1 MGNTTLKKML
11 AIIINLSI
19 VIMEIIA
26 FAICYQKDGLS
37 CFQYYTQ
44 DSNLFLMVTSFIFLI
59 YETIN
64 LKNKEEIPHWVSI
77 LKYSATTCVT
87 TTFLVVVT
95 VLAPIMGGYK
105 AMMLDGTMLYH
116 HLICPI
122 LAFVSFIFLEN
133 HKIGGSKD
141 ALIAMI
147 FTVVYG
153 IIAVALNIFK
163 IMNGP
168 YPFLRVYEQSL
179 LMSIMWVI
187 LMNGS
192 AYLLNLFMAYLTKL
206 VNKKNI

>member
-1 MGNTTLKKML
+1 MNERKGFINRIYRKKDIEKVKQKIKQFGVSKKFDEEYFLNFRLYTT
-11 AIIINLSI
+11 
-19 VIMEIIA
+19 
-26 FAICYQKDGLS
+26 
-37 CFQYYTQ
+37 
-44 DSNLFLMVTSFIFLI
+44 
-59 YETIN
+59 
-64 LKNKEEIPHWVSI
+64 I
-77 LKYSATTCVT
+77 LV
-87 TTFLVVVT
+87 F
-95 VLAPIMGGYK
+95 
-105 AMMLDGTMLYH
+105 
-116 HLICPI
+116 
-122 LAFVSFIFLEN
+122 FVSFIFLEN

-153 IIAVALNIFK
+153 IIVVALNIFK